1 MIGGVNVEL
10 LARVAVAAFVSILF
24 LLEGVIGAHLDLRAK
39 VRRVL
44 RDANGLIGQWG
55 RR

>member
-1 MIGGVNVEL
+1 MIAGVNVEL
-10 LARVAVAAFVSILF
+10 LARVAVVTFVVILF
-24 LLEGVIGAHLDLRAK
+24 ALEGILGAHWDLRAK

-44 RDANGLIGQWG
+44 RDANGLIGHWG